1 MILAGDIGGT
11 KTLLGFFDPDSGV
24 HSPQSL
30 HSYPSRDY
38 PSLESILTR
47 FMGEVDPPLTEGSLE
62 SAAFGVAGPVIS
74 GRCQTTNLPWII
86 ETSSL
91 AKTLGLSP
99 KSVALAND
107 LVSIAW
113 GITIAPP
120 ESLETINA
128 GVGNPQGTRV
138 VVAPGTGLGEAII
151 GMHNGTPLP
160 IPTEG
165 GHVDWAPT
173 SPEEIPLLLWL
184 WDKFGHASPERL
196 ISGPGLAHLYHFHAQ
211 SPPPGGTLL
220 PPDLSEEKVPET
232 VSLEAERGNPLALA
246 VMQHFWRLIAAEAG
260 NMALKSLATGGV
272 ILAGGIPEKILPFLD
287 RTVFMDT
294 FTAKGRY
301 RQLLTTIPVTLSSD
315 PDVGIKGAA
324 EIARRLVRSDHSS
337 ERSPS

>member
-11 KTLLGFFDPDSGV
+11 KTLLGLFAPDSGV
-24 HSPQSL
+24 PSPQTL

-38 PSLESILTR
+38 PSLESVLSQFMEEIAPLLTKS
-47 FMGEVDPPLTEGSLE
+47 PLE

-86 ETSSL
+86 ETHSL
-91 AKTLGLSP
+91 ATTLRLPP
-99 KSVALAND
+99 KMVALAND

-113 GITIAPP
+113 GTTVAPP
-120 ESLETINA
+120 DSLKTINE
-128 GVGNPQGTRV
+128 GVRNPQGTRV

-151 GMHNGTPLP
+151 GMSHGSPLP
-160 IPTEG
+160 LPTEG
-165 GHVDWAPT
+165 GHADWAPT
-173 SPEEIPLLLWL
+173 CPEEIPLLEWL
-184 WDKFGHASPERL
+184 WKKFGHASPERL

-220 PPDLSEEKVPET
+220 PPDLPEEKLPET
-232 VSLEAERGNPLALA
+232 VSLEAEKGNPLALA
-246 VMQHFWRLIAAEAG
+246 VLRHFWRLLAAEAG
-260 NMALKSLATGGV
+260 NMALKTLATGGV
-272 ILAGGIPEKILPFLD
+272 ILAGGIPEKIFPFLD
-287 RTVFMDT
+287 SAVFMNT

-315 PDVGIKGAA
+315 PDVGLKGAA

-337 ERSPS
+337 ERSPA